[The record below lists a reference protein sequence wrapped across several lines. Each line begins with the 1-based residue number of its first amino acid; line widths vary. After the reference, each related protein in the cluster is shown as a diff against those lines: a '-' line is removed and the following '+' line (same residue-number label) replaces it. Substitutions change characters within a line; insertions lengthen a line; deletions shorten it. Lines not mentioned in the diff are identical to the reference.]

1 MMDDGQSAALF
12 NSWIS
17 FPRTPLDGQMQ
28 VDYSIELGPEDPAL
42 EFPWIS
48 DDGTVRHYNL
58 KQHPDLVLN
67 IAEARNH
74 QELSEFLSRINAAS
88 SPLQTAKC
96 DTWFTREILPEEE
109 IFGASCKFACYVD
122 LLFMA
127 GELQISFEKHEA
139 LARDL
144 YYLLQRAPEM
154 AAATEFAVRRCYYHP
169 EGTADS
175 TDGFHITAYV
185 TGYGDSQEEA
195 IQRWAIALKLL
206 QYALVQVTVDF
217 R

>member
-1 MMDDGQSAALF
+1 
-12 NSWIS
+12 
-17 FPRTPLDGQMQ
+17 MQ
-28 VDYSIELGPEDPAL
+28 VDYSIELGPESPAL
-42 EFPWIS
+42 EFPWASEDESIRYY
-48 DDGTVRHYNL
+48 DL

-67 IAEARNH
+67 IEEARNH
-74 QELSEFLSRINAAS
+74 QELSEFLSRINATS

-96 DTWFTREILPEEE
+96 DTWFSREILPEEE

-122 LLFMA
+122 LLFTA
-127 GELQISFEKHEA
+127 SERQTSFEKHEA

-154 AAATEFAVRRCYYHP
+154 AAATEFAVRRCYYHAD
-169 EGTADS
+169 GATDS

-185 TGYGDSQEEA
+185 TGYGDGHEEA
-195 IQRWAIALKLL
+195 MQRWAIALKLL
-206 QYALVQVTVDF
+206 QHALVQATVDF